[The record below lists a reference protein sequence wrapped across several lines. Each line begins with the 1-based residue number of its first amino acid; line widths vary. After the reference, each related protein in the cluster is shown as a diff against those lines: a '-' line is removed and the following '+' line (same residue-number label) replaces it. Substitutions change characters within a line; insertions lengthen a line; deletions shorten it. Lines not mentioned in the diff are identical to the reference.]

1 MVLSNYHLT
10 HVMEK
15 GWSEEAREP
24 EEPTII
30 VNVEDPV
37 DTSDGV
43 SEEVSFCLVELFK
56 VLVQYVMDKLR
67 SKLKTV

>member
-1 MVLSNYHLT
+1 
-10 HVMEK
+10 MEK
-15 GWSEEAREP
+15 GWSEEPTVP

-30 VNVEDPV
+30 INVEDPV
-37 DTSDGV
+37 DITDRV

-56 VLVQYVMDKLR
+56 VFVQYVMDKLR